1 MNGQSTE
8 RAAVH
13 DVIKMIQ
20 SSVDQVTLSVL
31 KYCPTPQPSLL
42 LSSSASSGHNLT
54 ESSPD
59 ATSIS
64 PRSPR
69 WATSPVSQ
77 STAKATPLK
86 SSGSQTDSLDSP
98 VARHQTGD
106 KARLIDRAIK
116 RIAKPFHSGE
126 RDERETRRKSS
137 GYTFATTPSSY
148 APTEDDGIDGLNSII
163 EQYVKP
169 HPSNAKPTKEK
180 RARRTRQIEHGT
192 WPKCR
197 SHVDYVV
204 GGMIIPPFNPKKPRP
219 SLSAIT
225 QTNGGGFA
233 VDSNV
238 VHKLPPMP
246 PERTDSFSR
255 GASIKHSP
263 QSSDSTIKYMHM
275 TSGSSGANSSGSGSY
290 TPSPSKA
297 SAKLL
302 SQVDSYTPS
311 PSKAPA
317 KLSSQL
323 DSYTPS
329 PSKAPAKLLSQP
341 DSYTPSPSKAPT
353 ILPSQFDG
361 QPRTIDSTT
370 SFENAVVSSH
380 FPSRPATHESK
391 TQPPDYTVRSA
402 GNQELNKYATQQPEP
417 ASQKHRRSAWPP
429 PASSHTQKER
439 RGAPPLGS
447 RSRPDY
453 PAAKPMSLDIQPIY
467 SPRPLPHSGQNI
479 TPSHPVAPPFVPPA
493 SHVSSAHQSSKPVHM
508 SAENQSMSLVA
519 RPMAT
524 IASQPPLHTSSRD
537 RMTAFTPH
545 MTSNHGYP
553 VG

>member
-1 MNGQSTE
+1 
-8 RAAVH
+8 
-13 DVIKMIQ
+13 MIQ
-20 SSVDQVTLSVL
+20 SSIDQVSLNVL

-54 ESSPD
+54 ESSQD

-69 WATSPVSQ
+69 WATSPVSR

-98 VARHQTGD
+98 VSSARHHGAD
-106 KARLIDRAIK
+106 KTRLIDRAIK
-116 RIAKPFHSGE
+116 RIVKPFHSGE
-126 RDERETRRKSS
+126 RDERDARRKSS

-169 HPSNAKPTKEK
+169 HPSTGNKQTKDK
-180 RARRTRQIEHGT
+180 RPRRTRQLEHGT

-204 GGMIIPPFNPKKPRP
+204 GGMVIPPFNPKKPRP
-219 SLSAIT
+219 SLSAVT
-225 QTNGGGFA
+225 QTNGGFA
-233 VDSNV
+233 ADSNA

-246 PERTDSFSR
+246 PERTDSFGR

-263 QSSDSTIKYMHM
+263 QSSDSTVKYMHM
-275 TSGSSGANSSGSGSY
+275 TSGSSGGNSSASGSY

-297 SAKLL
+297 PTKQL
-302 SQVDSYTPS
+302 
-311 PSKAPA
+311 
-317 KLSSQL
+317 SQL
-323 DSYTPS
+323 DS
-329 PSKAPAKLLSQP
+329 
-341 DSYTPSPSKAPT
+341 
-353 ILPSQFDG
+353 

-370 SFENAVVSSH
+370 NHASFDNAVASSSH

-391 TQPPDYTVRSA
+391 TQSPDYTVRSA
-402 GNQELNKYATQQPEP
+402 GNQELNKYATQQQPEP
-417 ASQKHRRSAWPP
+417 ASQNHHRSAWPP
-429 PASSHTQKER
+429 PTASSHNQKER
-439 RGAPPLGS
+439 RTAPAPGS

-453 PAAKPMSLDIQPIY
+453 PAAKPTSLDIQPIY

-493 SHVSSAHQSSKPVHM
+493 THVSSAHQSAISKPVHM

-519 RPMAT
+519 RP
-524 IASQPPLHTSSRD
+524 IASQPQHTSSRD

-545 MTSNHGYP
+545 MTNNHGYP